1 MGPLEST
8 ITDKLTAEFNPQLLQ
23 VTNESYMH
31 SVPEG
36 SESHFKVVIVTD
48 KFAGKRL
55 VQRHQ
60 AIYGLLADE
69 LRGPVHALALH
80 TYMPDEWSDNHAG
93 AAPDSPNCLGGSKV
107 D

>member
-1 MGPLEST
+1 MGPIELT
-8 ITDKLTAEFNPQLLQ
+8 ITDKLREQLRPDVLQ

-36 SESHFKVVIVTD
+36 SESHFKVVVVSD
-48 KFAGKRL
+48 LFAGKRP

-60 AIYGLLADE
+60 TIYGLLADE

-80 TYMPDEWSDNHAG
+80 TYTVAEWSSNQTG
-93 AAPDSPNCLGGSKV
+93 APASPDCLGGGKAKS
-107 D
+107 